1 LFVPARGSGT
11 AGERRVVYAATVSPM
26 LRCRMQNANALVR
39 FLLFWAV
46 NTLAL
51 WVAGQVFDSVRF
63 DGWQAMLVAG
73 LLFGIVNATL
83 KPILVILTA
92 PITVLTLGLFLL
104 VINALMLLLTVWLVP
119 GFHLSGG
126 FWRAVLVAL
135 FVSVFSFL
143 INLLFGL
150 AKAR

>member
-1 LFVPARGSGT
+1 
-11 AGERRVVYAATVSPM
+11 
-26 LRCRMQNANALVR
+26 
-39 FLLFWAV
+39 
-46 NTLAL
+46 
-51 WVAGQVFDSVRF
+51 VRF
-63 DGWQAMLVAG
+63 DGWPALFVAG

-119 GFHLSGG
+119 GFHLYGG
-126 FWRAVLVAL
+126 FWRAVLIAL
-135 FVSVFSFL
+135 FISVFSFL

-150 AKAR
+150 AKPR

>member
-1 LFVPARGSGT
+1 
-11 AGERRVVYAATVSPM
+11 M
-26 LRCRMQNANALVR
+26 LHANPLVR
-39 FLLFWAV
+39 FVLFWAV
-46 NTLAL
+46 NTLTL
-51 WVAGQVFDSVRF
+51 WVAGQVFNSVRF
-63 DGWQAMLVAG
+63 DGWEALLVAG

-83 KPILVILTA
+83 KPILVVLTA

-104 VINALMLLLTVWLVP
+104 VINAVMLLLTAWLVP
-119 GFHLSGG
+119 GFHLYGG

-150 AKAR
+150 SKTR